1 MSGRENLFWFF
12 VCMTFILIVGVVT
25 WGIVY
30 DNTQDRA
37 LIDSLV
43 QKGHT
48 PVEARC
54 ATMSAINF
62 KQSPA
67 CLAIAVTGNLKTTP
81 AGGTDPY

>member
-1 MSGRENLFWFF
+1 MSENTFWSL
-12 VCMTFILIVGVVT
+12 VCITILLIVGVVT

-30 DNTQDRA
+30 DNNQDRA

-43 QKGHT
+43 QQGHT

-54 ATMSAINF
+54 AAMTATEF

-67 CLAIAVTGNLKTTP
+67 CLAVAVTGNIKPP
-81 AGGTDPY
+81 ADGTDPY

>member
-12 VCMTFILIVGVVT
+12 VCTTIILVVGVVT
-25 WGIVY
+25 WGIVH
-30 DNTQDRA
+30 DNNQDRA

-54 ATMSAINF
+54 ATMSATNF

-67 CLAIAVTGNLKTTP
+67 CLAVAVTGNLKAP
-81 AGGTDPY
+81 ADGTDPY